1 MAPMSGRRHY
11 FDYAA
16 TTPVRPPV
24 RTAMA
29 PHLNDAYGNPSSIHS
44 LGREARL
51 AIDDARRRLSKA
63 LGAADG
69 QLVFTGS
76 GSEADNLAITGFAR
90 RHPGGCVIH
99 TSIEHKAVIEAAA
112 AAVKAFGYDVRIVP
126 VNANGE
132 VDLTQLA
139 DLLPADDRPTLVA
152 VMWANNETGVVQPL
166 EAVARLCS
174 ARGATLFSDAVQ
186 GLGKI
191 DLRLEQVDVDLV
203 AFSAHKV
210 GGPKGTGALLIR
222 RGVRLEPLIYGG
234 GQEGGYRSG
243 TENVAG
249 VVGFAEAVS
258 LAAAE
263 RQDETQR
270 LGSLRDRLEAG
281 LKESLPEIVVNG
293 GAAMER
299 LPNVLN
305 LSIPAVDIEGLL
317 TSLDLEGI
325 CVSSGSACTT
335 GSVSPS
341 HVITALGRRGELARN
356 TIRFSLGWGT
366 QAQDIEYVL
375 EVFPKI
381 VDRVR
386 KFASEA

>member
-1 MAPMSGRRHY
+1 MSGRRHY

>member
-1 MAPMSGRRHY
+1 MSGRRHY

-90 RHPGGCVIH
+90 RHPGGRVIH